1 MTVYPSPSTVTND
14 DSMTARKSA
23 INAGM
28 SDTLN
33 DRIKQRLETVK
44 RSASNVSKA
53 ATGNEDAIRRIYR
66 GHMPSGDR
74 MERIAEELGTTVAW
88 LLGRTES
95 AEPPA
100 PDQVQPESYFFPEAP
115 EAERALGDMK
125 SFDQHKLGKN
135 VPVLGTAMGSDMHFD
150 QDGLS
155 KIVEMTEIDENDVI
169 DYVRRPANV
178 AGRKDI
184 YAIYHTGISMQ
195 PRFFPGGLSFVETK
209 REPSV
214 GDAVIVQVARP
225 DGHDGMDRVF
235 SVLVKTLLK
244 RTPDYVELEQYN
256 PPLIFRLPTK
266 SVHRMHRIMEN
277 NDLYGI

>member
-1 MTVYPSPSTVTND
+1 MTVSASQSTGTDD

-33 DRIKQRLETVK
+33 DRIKERLELIK

-66 GHMPSGDR
+66 GHMPSGER
-74 MERIAEELGTTVAW
+74 MEMIARELGTTVAW
-88 LLGRTES
+88 LLGKDDQ
-95 AEPPA
+95 PA
-100 PDQVQPESYFFPEAP
+100 KPELSLPQPYDFPTFS
-115 EAERALGDMK
+115 EAERAIPEMAT
-125 SFDQHKLGKN
+125 FDKLKLGKD

-150 QDGLS
+150 EDGLS

-169 DYVRRPANV
+169 DYVRRPAGV

-195 PRFFPGGLSFVETK
+195 PRFFPGWLSFVETR
-209 REPSV
+209 REPSI

-225 DGHDGMDRVF
+225 EGDEGDGRIY

-244 RTPDYVELEQYN
+244 RTQEYIELEQYN
-256 PPLIFRLPTK
+256 PPIVFRLPAK

-277 NDLYGI
+277 NDLYGL